1 MSWLFFCCCAEKN
14 ERGFIVLQFQ
24 RGWGVYNGRRNTAT
38 GRGEIISSTANI
50 NQRVNQKCSETVGA
64 QTQSPSRVM
73 LFFQQGSS
81 SKDSTKST
89 TEWGPSFQVH
99 RPTGD
104 ISHSDHHTVLKIR
117 LLLQGVNTGHGWQWL
132 SQCWCLWDIIFVLFL
147 IQESHIAQASLEVTM

>member
-1 MSWLFFCCCAEKN
+1 MSWLFFCCCAKNN

-24 RGWGVYNGRRNTAT
+24 RGWGVYNGRRNTVT

-50 NQRVNQKCSETVGA
+50 NQRVNLKCSETVGA

-73 LFFQQGSS
+73 LFFQQGSF

-104 ISHSDHHTVLKIR
+104 ISHRSPHCSENKAIATGSKYRAWWTMVISVLMPV
-117 LLLQGVNTGHGWQWL
+117 GYYF
-132 SQCWCLWDIIFVLFL
+132 CFVFDTRV
-147 IQESHIAQASLEVTM
+147 SRSPG